1 MSGVIQKQE
10 KKEMFTQKMFT
21 KHMCL
26 PTYIGKMIV
35 LKTDQSVNLVSLD
48 IGSNI
53 LFFRERIS
61 DIIYNN
67 FALIIL
73 VTFVAVFTI
82 FIRIKLG
89 PIKNCIKGSQ

>member
-1 MSGVIQKQE
+1 
-10 KKEMFTQKMFT
+10 MFTKKMFT

-53 LFFRERIS
+53 LFFRERIF

-73 VTFVAVFTI
+73 VTFVAVFTF

-89 PIKNCIKGSQ
+89 PIKN